1 MFHPGLDSMKV
12 GHIYP
17 KYVSVMECDAD
28 NLSSYFEF
36 DKNNEPGCS
45 LMKTQARRRT
55 ASITAVSHSQRF
67 FFLLRQKQIM
77 PRCGILQRK
86 IALAVM
92 RSITP
97 VPAAPLP

>member
-1 MFHPGLDSMKV
+1 MKV

-45 LMKTQARRRT
+45 LMKTQALIRKG
-55 ASITAVSHSQRF
+55 F
-67 FFLLRQKQIM
+67 FSYCDKNKLCHDVVYCNEKLHW
-77 PRCGILQRK
+77 L
-86 IALAVM
+86 
-92 RSITP
+92 
-97 VPAAPLP
+97 